1 MPLSIFDLQAEL
13 CKTMAS
19 ATRLQ
24 IVHQLRQHPSCVGD
38 IAQAT
43 HLAQAKVSQHLSILR
58 ARGIVSTE
66 RKGSEIV
73 YRIANPKIVRVC
85 DLMREVLADQAAE
98 RSELIDLLTHH
109 R

>member
-1 MPLSIFDLQAEL
+1 MAQSIFDLQAEL

-24 IVHQLRQHPSCVGD
+24 IVHHLRQRPSCVGD
-38 IAQAT
+38 IARAT
-43 HLAQAKVSQHLSILR
+43 DLAQAKVSQHLSILR
-58 ARGIVSTE
+58 LRGIV
-66 RKGSEIV
+66 RAQRNGSEIV

-98 RSELIDLLTHH
+98 RSDLIGQLQHIG
-109 R
+109 

>member
-1 MPLSIFDLQAEL
+1 MAQSIFDLQAEL
-13 CKTMAS
+13 CKTMSS
-19 ATRLQ
+19 ATRLR
-24 IVHQLRQHPSCVGD
+24 IVHHLRQQPSCVNE

-43 HLAQAKVSQHLSILR
+43 DLAQAKVSQHLSILR
-58 ARGIVSTE
+58 ARGIVISE
-66 RKGSEIV
+66 RHGSEII

-98 RSELIDLLTHH
+98 RSDLIEQLASS

>member
-1 MPLSIFDLQAEL
+1 MAQSIFDLQAEL
-13 CKTMAS
+13 CKTMAN
-19 ATRLQ
+19 ATRLR
-24 IVHQLRQHPSCVGD
+24 IVHHLRQKPSCVGD

-43 HLAQAKVSQHLSILR
+43 SFPQAKVSQHLSILR
-58 ARGIVSTE
+58 ARGIVTAE
-66 RKGSEIV
+66 RRGSEII

-98 RSELIDLLTHH
+98 RSDLIEKLQKS